1 MESYLPH
8 FDLKGKKA
16 IITGAT
22 KGIGRAISF
31 SYAEA
36 GADVILIARSLEDLK
51 STAEQIEKNFNVKAD
66 YIASSVTD
74 LDHIIGQIND
84 LTESRGV
91 DILVNNAGMNI
102 RSEALNVTEDE
113 WQQIID
119 TNMKSAFF
127 LSKNIAKMMIENNN
141 KGKII
146 SVSSVAGQTAL
157 RTGVVYAMTKAAII
171 QMTKTLALEWGQYG
185 INVNAIGPWYFPTA
199 LTEKLLKD
207 EQYVQD
213 IVDRTPMRRIG
224 KLEEIAG
231 PAVFLASDASNYM
244 TGQTLMVD
252 GGMTIYGF

>member
-1 MESYLPH
+1 MESYLPS
-8 FDLKGKKA
+8 FSLKGKTA
-16 IITGAT
+16 VITGAT
-22 KGIGRAISF
+22 KGIGRAIAF
-31 SYAEA
+31 SYAES
-36 GADVILIARSLEDLK
+36 GANVILIARSEKDLVN
-51 STAEQIEKNFNVKAD
+51 TVETIKNNFDVSAD
-66 YIASSVTD
+66 YIVASVSE
-74 LDHIIGQIND
+74 LDKITNQLEEKTSDSGI
-84 LTESRGV
+84 

-102 RSEALNVTEDE
+102 RSEALNVTEEE

-119 TNMKSAFF
+119 TNMKSALF
-127 LSKNIAKMMIENNN
+127 LSKYVAKNMIKNKT

-146 SVSSVAGQTAL
+146 SISSVAGQTAL

-171 QMTKTLALEWGQYG
+171 QMTKTLSLEWGKYG

-199 LTEKLLKD
+199 LTEKLLEN

-213 IVDRTPMRRIG
+213 IVERTPMQRIG
-224 KLEEIAG
+224 MLEEIAG

>member
-1 MESYLPH
+1 METYLPS
-8 FDLKGKKA
+8 FELKGKRA
-16 IITGAT
+16 VVTGAT
-22 KGIGRAISF
+22 KGIGRAIAMA
-31 SYAEA
+31 YAEA
-36 GADVILIARSLEDLK
+36 GADVILIARSDEDL
-51 STAEQIEKNFNVKAD
+51 SQTAKQIEQDYQVNVD
-66 YIASSVTD
+66 YIAASVTE
-74 LDHIIGQIND
+74 LDYIKHQLDI
-84 LTESRGV
+84 LTGLGAV

-102 RSEALNVTEDE
+102 RSEALDVTEDE

-119 TNMKSAFF
+119 TNMKSALF
-127 LSKNIAKMMIENNN
+127 LSKHIAKQMIDQNK

-157 RTGVVYAMTKAAII
+157 RTGVIYAMTKAAII
-171 QMTKTLALEWGQYG
+171 QMTKTLSLEWGKYG

-199 LTEKLLKD
+199 LTEKLLQD

-213 IVDRTPMRRIG
+213 IVDRTPMGRIG